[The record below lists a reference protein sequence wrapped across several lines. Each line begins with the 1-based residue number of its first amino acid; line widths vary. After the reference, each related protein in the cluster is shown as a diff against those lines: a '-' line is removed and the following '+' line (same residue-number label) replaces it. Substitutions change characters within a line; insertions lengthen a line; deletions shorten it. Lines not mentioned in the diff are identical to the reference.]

1 MRGFENLPK
10 ALRRKSELLS
20 LRRDECGVQLMA
32 LVSSR
37 AVLPRIGGGVG
48 SLPELKRSD
57 ESPCSSSFLSGNLGH
72 RRILR
77 QRASSV
83 GVSSSSSSS
92 SSCKGRGD
100 VVVVSLR
107 QDADGSTKKP
117 RVFKSM
123 KDAEERRESE
133 AAAAAIAS
141 FDATDIARAIADAEL
156 LATAANRGGGG
167 GGRAVQ
173 PPRFAT
179 LRAFGTAGGQGVVVK
194 RGFEGT
200 SVFELIAAN
209 IEASKQVKSWEVLS
223 GRLAMLA
230 ISVALGVELFT
241 GNSVFKGIDVQN
253 LEAVAALCAVATLS
267 AGGFAFAWRAKS
279 DVVGLMA
286 KGYKDMVESAL
297 DNLID
302 GLFFDEA

>member
-1 MRGFENLPK
+1 
-10 ALRRKSELLS
+10 
-20 LRRDECGVQLMA
+20 MA
-32 LVSSR
+32 TVSARSVSSGR
-37 AVLPRIGGGVG
+37 QVIGVG
-48 SLPELKRSD
+48 ALPERKRSLCSWSSSSSYSLPSNVLK
-57 ESPCSSSFLSGNLGH
+57 
-72 RRILR
+72 
-77 QRASSV
+77 QRFSAV
-83 GVSSSSSSS
+83 EVSSSSN
-92 SSCKGRGD
+92 GNRD
-100 VVVVSLR
+100 AIVSQL
-107 QDADGSTKKP
+107 QDGENANSKT

-123 KDAEERRESE
+123 QDATERREAE
-133 AAAAAIAS
+133 AAATAIAS
-141 FDATDIARAIADAEL
+141 FDSADIARAIADAEL
-156 LATAANRGGGG
+156 LARATSR
-167 GGRAVQ
+167 GGRALQ

-179 LRAFGTAGGQGVVVK
+179 LRSFGAAGGGVVT

-209 IEASKQVKSWEVLS
+209 IEASKQVKNWEVLS

-241 GNSVFKGIDVQN
+241 GNSVFKGVDVEN

-286 KGYKDMVESAL
+286 KSYKNMVESAL